1 MMSKTAA
8 AVFATWLA
16 TALFVAPASARE
28 VCEKKCYKAQTCP
41 IVGSKC
47 LDFDWCRDECREE
60 GSTEPRPE
68 AEKPAKPMLP
78 GPGDAKP
85 KTEI

>member
-1 MMSKTAA
+1 MTSKNAA

-16 TALFVAPASARE
+16 IALFVDPAAARE

-47 LDFDWCRDECREE
+47 LDFDWCRDECHEE
-60 GSTEPRPE
+60 GSTVPRPE

-78 GPGDAKP
+78 GPDDAKP